1 MLLSPPETCITR
13 GRCSPFRVAGLVE
26 DSRRAGDVNAAK
38 RADLIAVTIIETLFP
53 LPIPDLRIEDVRRE
67 QDAVVLEVRAVAP
80 QAQCPGCG
88 HPTARVQSRYQ
99 RILADLPCQGL
110 PVRLHMHV
118 RRFWCEQPAC
128 PHAIFT
134 ERLPALAPPHA
145 RRTQRLSEVLLRVGA
160 LLGGEAGA
168 RMLPLLG
175 MASSADTLLRLV
187 HRAAIAP
194 APPPRVVGVDDWA
207 IRRGHT
213 YGTILVDLERRSP
226 IDLLDDRTADTL
238 SRWLADH
245 PGITIVARDR
255 AETYAQGIR
264 EGAPEAMQVAD
275 RWHLLKNLGEV
286 LERVLQHHRAAL
298 ERAAT
303 LASDTA
309 STAAPA
315 QASTAH
321 LEDTAAAQEAVEKAA
336 TPTPTAV
343 VDQTPRASPTRTKR
357 QQLYERVHALRAQG
371 LSIHAIS
378 QQTGI
383 ARQTVRKYLRT
394 DQCPER
400 AQRRT
405 SIGTW
410 TDYSTFLRRR
420 WNEGCRD
427 AVVLWRELVARGFR
441 GTLRTVQRHVSS
453 WRRVDSPRDRTRGRG
468 GGAGAATPPTMRP
481 PSPRQL
487 RWWLL
492 QSATQPN
499 SEQGRFI
506 QHLLEQC
513 PAVATAQRLAQEFV
527 RLVRGRDAAALPPW
541 LEQAESSSLAEFHD
555 FAAGLRRD
563 DGAVKAALSQPWSNG
578 QTEGQVTKLKMLKR
592 QMYGRASVALLR
604 QRLLLAA

>member
-1 MLLSPPETCITR
+1 
-13 GRCSPFRVAGLVE
+13 
-26 DSRRAGDVNAAK
+26 
-38 RADLIAVTIIETLFP
+38 
-53 LPIPDLRIEDVRRE
+53 
-67 QDAVVLEVRAVAP
+67 VLDVRAVDP

-88 HPTARVQSRYQ
+88 HLAVRVHSHYQ
-99 RILADLPCQGL
+99 RTMADLSCQGL

-118 RRFWCEQPAC
+118 RRFWCEQAAC
-128 PHAIFT
+128 PRAIFT
-134 ERLPALAPPHA
+134 ERLPALAAPYA
-145 RRTQRLSEVLLRVGA
+145 RRTQRLSDVLLRVGVV
-160 LLGGEAGA
+160 LGGEAGA
-168 RMLPLLG
+168 RMLPVLG
-175 MASSADTLLRLV
+175 MTSSADTLLRLV

-207 IRRGHT
+207 IRRGHA

-226 IDLLDDRTADTL
+226 IDLLADRTADTL
-238 SRWLADH
+238 SRWLAEH
-245 PGITIVARDR
+245 PGIAIVARDR

-264 EGAPEAMQVAD
+264 EGSPEATQVAD

-303 LASDTA
+303 LASD
-309 STAAPA
+309 AAPA
-315 QASTAH
+315 AEPAYV
-321 LEDTAAAQEAVEKAA
+321 TAADVEDSAATQEAVEKAA

-343 VDQTPRASPTRTKR
+343 ADQPPRPSPTRTKR
-357 QQLYERVHALRAQG
+357 QQLYERVHALHAQVF
-371 LSIHAIS
+371 SIHAIS
-378 QQTGI
+378 QQTGV
-383 ARQTVRKYLRT
+383 ARPTVRKYLRA

-405 SIGTW
+405 SIGAW
-410 TDYSTFLRRR
+410 TDYSTFLRKR
-420 WNEGCRD
+420 WDEGCRD
-427 AVVLWRELVARGFR
+427 AVMLWRELVARGFR

-453 WRRVDSPRDRTRGRG
+453 WRRVDSPRNRTRGG
-468 GGAGAATPPTMRP
+468 EAGAAASPTMRP

-492 QSATQPN
+492 QPAAEPN
-499 SEQGRFI
+499 PERGRFI

-513 PAVATAQRLAQEFV
+513 PAVAIGQRLAQEFV
-527 RLVRGRDAAALPPW
+527 RLVRGRDAAALVPW
-541 LEQAESSSLAEFHD
+541 LEQAESSSLAEFRD

-563 DGAVKAALSQPWSNG
+563 DGAVKAALTQPWSNG

-604 QRLLLAA
+604 QRMLLAA